1 MSSGREP
8 REFTPGEMGA
18 AQAFIEALPVD
29 VRRVYVEEWD
39 GRQWRFV
46 FGDDRE
52 HAARGLTR
60 LAPGLRFRIRVS

>member
-1 MSSGREP
+1 MASREP
-8 REFTPGEMGA
+8 REFAPGEVHA
-18 AQAFIEALPVD
+18 AEAFIESLPGD

-52 HAARGLTR
+52 HVARGLSR
-60 LAPGLRFRIRVS
+60 LAAGLRFRIRTG

>member
-1 MSSGREP
+1 MPSAREP
-8 REFTPGEMGA
+8 QEFAPGEVQA
-18 AQAFIEALPVD
+18 AAAYIDALPDD

-52 HAARGLTR
+52 HAARGLSR
-60 LAPGLRFRIRVS
+60 LGNGRRFRIRVG

>member
-1 MSSGREP
+1 MAAGREA
-8 REFTPGEMGA
+8 REFAPGEVGA
-18 AQAFIEALPVD
+18 AEAFIDSQPAD

-52 HAARGLTR
+52 HAARGLSR
-60 LAPGLRFRIRVS
+60 LAAGLRFRIRLG

>member
-1 MSSGREP
+1 MSSARET
-8 REFTPGEMGA
+8 REFAPGEVESA
-18 AQAFIEALPVD
+18 EDFIVSLPVD

-52 HAARGLTR
+52 HAARGLGR
-60 LAPGLRFRIRVS
+60 LADGLRFRIRPG